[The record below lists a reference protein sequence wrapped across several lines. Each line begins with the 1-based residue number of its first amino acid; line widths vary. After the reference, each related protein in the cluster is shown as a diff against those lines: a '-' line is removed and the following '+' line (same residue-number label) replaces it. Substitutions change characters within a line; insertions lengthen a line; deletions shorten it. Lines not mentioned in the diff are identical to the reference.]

1 MSMKKRVVFDVVL
14 LVIFALSALPAITG
28 IPAHEWISLVAV
40 VVMVA
45 HCARRGMI
53 GEGGKRSGVSGI
65 RIARIARIALNVLI
79 GLSLAACAVSGI
91 MVSGTVLPS
100 FGLFAT
106 GYYFW
111 DPFHAFSAKILLAF
125 LLIHVVLNARVVFVL
140 ARKMKAG
147 RAANAAA
154 VSKVDHG

>member
-1 MSMKKRVVFDVVL
+1 MMSMKKRVVFDVVL
-14 LVIFALSALPAITG
+14 LVLFMLSALPTITG

-45 HCARRGMI
+45 HCARRGML
-53 GEGGKRSGVSGI
+53 GTSEKSRGVSGI
-65 RIARIARIALNVLI
+65 RIARIALNVLI

-111 DPFHAFSAKILLAF
+111 DPFHAFSAKLLFAF
-125 LLIHVVLNARVVFVL
+125 LLVHVVLNARVMFVL
-140 ARKMKAG
+140 ARKLKAD
-147 RAANAAA
+147 RAVNAAA
-154 VSKVDHG
+154 ADKVDHG

>member
-1 MSMKKRVVFDVVL
+1 MMSMKKRVVFDVVL
-14 LVIFALSALPAITG
+14 LVIFALSALPTITG

-45 HCARRGMI
+45 HCARRGML
-53 GEGGKRSGVSGI
+53 GEGGKSRGVSGI
-65 RIARIARIALNVLI
+65 RIARIALNVLI

-111 DPFHAFSAKILLAF
+111 DPFHAFSAKMLLAF
-125 LLIHVVLNARVVFVL
+125 LLIHVVLNARVMFVL

-147 RAANAAA
+147 RATNAAA